1 MPTRAG
7 YETSRRTGD
16 NRITIEKETKM
27 SEYQGYLIEKNP
39 ETGRWQISWKGK
51 KQPVEFDKESQ
62 AEEWIDDQF
71 PSHRF

>member
-1 MPTRAG
+1 
-7 YETSRRTGD
+7 
-16 NRITIEKETKM
+16 M

>member
-1 MPTRAG
+1 
-7 YETSRRTGD
+7 
-16 NRITIEKETKM
+16 M

-51 KQPVEFDKESQ
+51 KQAVEIDKESQ
-62 AEEWIDDQF
+62 AEEWTDKQF